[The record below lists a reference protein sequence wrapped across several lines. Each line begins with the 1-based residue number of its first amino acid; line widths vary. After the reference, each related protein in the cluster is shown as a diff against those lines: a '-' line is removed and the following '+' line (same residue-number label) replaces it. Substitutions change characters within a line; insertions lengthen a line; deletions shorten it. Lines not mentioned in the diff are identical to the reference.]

1 MKGNILYILHYPHW
15 GYEDNGEHFYAES
28 FSGMESCVVN
38 NLISE
43 EKLYDE
49 LDRSFTIC
57 LRNNPTIDVFFDVI
71 LNTIYLIHK
80 NDEDSFK
87 KEWVYSDHLIESII
101 CYWKKKQ
108 QEEKDLEKIQEIQR
122 FLNWFNE
129 NQMNGKLGEICQ

>member
-1 MKGNILYILHYPHW
+1 MKKIVFGIFVLLLFVGGYWLKVCTSETIQISENTELKSKVNSNYMEQNLFLKAVEQDEIIAYFSGEGEYSIHIPRTPHW

-49 LDRSFTIC
+49 LDRSFTSC

-71 LNTIYLIHK
+71 Y
-80 NDEDSFK
+80 
-87 KEWVYSDHLIESII
+87 
-101 CYWKKKQ
+101 
-108 QEEKDLEKIQEIQR
+108 
-122 FLNWFNE
+122 
-129 NQMNGKLGEICQ
+129 